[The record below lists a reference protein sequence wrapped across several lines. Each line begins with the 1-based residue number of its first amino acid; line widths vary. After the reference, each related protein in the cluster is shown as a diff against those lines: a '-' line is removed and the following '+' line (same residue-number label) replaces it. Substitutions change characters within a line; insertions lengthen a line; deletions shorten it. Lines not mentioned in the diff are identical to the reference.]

1 MEILHAMAGTGATE
15 GSGSGIAAFL
25 PFILIFA
32 IIYFF
37 MIRPQSKRQREKQ
50 KMHDALKKGDK
61 VVTIGGIHGTIAGL
75 KDKGKLVVLKVDK
88 NVEFTVTRSGI
99 AGLVQNVTD
108 EDTIQAK
115 A

>member
-1 MEILHAMAGTGATE
+1 MEFLHAMAGSGTE
-15 GSGSGIAAFL
+15 QGGGIAAFL

-37 MIRPQSKRQREKQ
+37 MIRPQTKRQKEKQ
-50 KMHDALKKGDK
+50 QMLDALEKGDK

-75 KDKGKLVVLKVDK
+75 KQKGKMVVLKIDK
-88 NVEFTVTRSGI
+88 NVEITVTRSAI
-99 AGLVQNVTD
+99 AGKADKVTD
-108 EDTIQAK
+108 EDTIQAH